1 MIDKAT
7 ALESVLR
14 KLKKLPAGHCI
25 DLRTYKRNRSLLILH
40 VRDGNFIV
48 YEDGYEVAAHETNLK
63 SMRKLLKTLFKREFP
78 RSNKIRLYEL
88 GEFNDSLRERN
99 MKKL

>member
-14 KLKKLPAGHCI
+14 KLKKLPVGHCI

-40 VRDGNFIV
+40 VRTHEYII
-48 YEDGYEVAAHETNLK
+48 YEDGYETIEHLSALK
-63 SMRKLLKTLFKREFP
+63 GMKKLLKTLFKREFP
-78 RSNKIRLYEL
+78 RSNKIRMYEL
-88 GEFNDSLRERN
+88 GEYNEEKHRRE

>member
-14 KLKKLPAGHCI
+14 KLKKLPVGHCI

-40 VRDGNFIV
+40 INDGEFIT
-48 YEDGYEVAAHETNLK
+48 YEEGYETNTHEARLNG
-63 SMRKLLKTLFKREFP
+63 MRKLLKMLFKREFP
-78 RSNKIRLYEL
+78 RSNKIRMYEL
-88 GEFNDSLRERN
+88 GEYDQSMRVRE

>member
-14 KLKKLPAGHCI
+14 KLKKLPVGHCI

-40 VRDGNFIV
+40 HIDEEFTIF
-48 YEDGYEVAAHETNLK
+48 EDGYEVLEHKTTLK
-63 SMRKLLKTLFKREFP
+63 TVRKLLKNLFKREFP
-78 RSNKIRLYEL
+78 RSNKIRMYDL
-88 GEFNDSLRERN
+88 GEFDETMREREL
-99 MKKL
+99 KKL

>member
-14 KLKKLPAGHCI
+14 KLKKLPVGHCI

-40 VRDGNFIV
+40 IKDDEYIT
-48 YEDGYEVAAHETNLK
+48 YEDGYETITHQAKLK
-63 SMRKLLKTLFKREFP
+63 GMRKLLKTLFKREFP
-78 RSNKIRLYEL
+78 RSNKIRMYEL
-88 GEFNDSLRERN
+88 GEYDESMRSRE

>member
-14 KLKKLPAGHCI
+14 KLKKLPVGHCI

-40 VRDGNFIV
+40 DQEQEYII
-48 YEDGYEVAAHETNLK
+48 YEDGYETIEHRAALK
-63 SMRKLLKTLFKREFP
+63 GMKKLLKTLFKREFP
-78 RSNKIRLYEL
+78 RSNKIRMYEL
-88 GEFNDSLRERN
+88 GEYNEEKHRRE

>member
-14 KLKKLPAGHCI
+14 KLKKLPVGHCI

-40 VRDGNFIV
+40 VHEQEYII
-48 YEDGYEVAAHETNLK
+48 YEDGYEKIEHQTALK
-63 SMRKLLKTLFKREFP
+63 GMKKLLKTLFKREFP
-78 RSNKIRLYEL
+78 RSNKIRMYEL
-88 GEFNDSLRERN
+88 GEYNEQKHRRE

>member
-14 KLKKLPAGHCI
+14 KLKKLPVGHCI
-25 DLRTYKRNRSLLILH
+25 DLRTYKRNRSLLIIH
-40 VRDGNFIV
+40 IKNGDFVV
-48 YEDGYEVAAHETNLK
+48 HEDGYETLTHEAGLK

-78 RSNKIRLYEL
+78 RSNKIRMYEL
-88 GEFNDSLRERN
+88 GEFDESMRERA

>member
-14 KLKKLPAGHCI
+14 KLKKLPLGHCI

-40 VRDGNFIV
+40 AREQEYIV
-48 YEDGYEVAAHETNLK
+48 YEDGYETIEHQCALK
-63 SMRKLLKTLFKREFP
+63 GMKKLLKTLFKREFP
-78 RSNKIRLYEL
+78 RSNKIRMYEL
-88 GEFNDSLRERN
+88 GEYNEEKHSRE

>member
-14 KLKKLPAGHCI
+14 KLKKLPVGHCI

-40 VRDGNFIV
+40 YLNENFII
-48 YEDGYEVAAHETNLK
+48 YEDGYETIEHEATLNEIRKILK
-63 SMRKLLKTLFKREFP
+63 IIFKREFP
-78 RSNKIRLYEL
+78 RSNKIRIYEL
-88 GEFNDSLRERN
+88 GEYDESMRVRD

>member
-25 DLRTYKRNRSLLILH
+25 DLRTYKRNRSLLIIH
-40 VRDGNFIV
+40 SAENKFTIF
-48 YEDGYEVAAHETNLK
+48 EDGYDTITHEAELK
-63 SMRKLLKTLFKREFP
+63 CMRKLLKTLFKREFP
-78 RSNKIRLYEL
+78 RSSKIRMYEL
-88 GEFNDSLRERN
+88 GKYNEAMRERN
-99 MKKL
+99 LKKL

>member
-1 MIDKAT
+1 MIDKTT

-14 KLKKLPAGHCI
+14 KLQKIPVGHCI

-40 VRDGNFIV
+40 VQEGDFII
-48 YEDGYEVAAHETNLK
+48 YEDGYDTITHETKLD

-78 RSNKIRLYEL
+78 RSNKIRMYEL
-88 GEFNDSLRERN
+88 GQFDETMRERE

>member
-14 KLKKLPAGHCI
+14 KLKKLPVGHCI

-40 VRDGNFIV
+40 IRELEYII
-48 YEDGYEVAAHETNLK
+48 YEDGYETIEHQVAFK
-63 SMRKLLKTLFKREFP
+63 GMKKLLKTLFKREFP
-78 RSNKIRLYEL
+78 RSNKIRMYEL
-88 GEFNDSLRERN
+88 GEYNEEKHRRE